1 MMYDLIIIGGGP
13 AGVTAAIYAARH
25 KLKTLLI
32 TRSFGGQIARKA
44 VEIENYPGFEKI
56 SGLELIQRF
65 EKQARKQNIDIERD
79 LVEKVKK
86 IRKGFLVATT
96 SQTRFQSKAVIV
108 ASGADPR
115 PLEVPGEKEF
125 IGRGVS
131 YCTACD
137 APLFQEK
144 AVAVVGGG
152 NSGFEAAVA
161 LTNYARKVYILEFL
175 PQVKADP
182 SLRELARRKKVEV
195 RVNAA
200 LKEIQGEKFVEAV
213 VYQDRRSKKT
223 IVLKVQGVFVEIGSQ
238 PATSFVRDLVD
249 FSKRDEI
256 IVDHKTCMSKTS
268 GLFACGDATDIKWKQ
283 IVIAAGEGA
292 KAALSVYEYLHKK

>member
-96 SQTRFQSKAVIV
+96 SRTRFQSKAVIV

-152 NSGFEAAVA
+152 NSGFEAALA

-256 IVDHKTCMSKTS
+256 IVDHKT
-268 GLFACGDATDIKWKQ
+268 
-283 IVIAAGEGA
+283 
-292 KAALSVYEYLHKK
+292 